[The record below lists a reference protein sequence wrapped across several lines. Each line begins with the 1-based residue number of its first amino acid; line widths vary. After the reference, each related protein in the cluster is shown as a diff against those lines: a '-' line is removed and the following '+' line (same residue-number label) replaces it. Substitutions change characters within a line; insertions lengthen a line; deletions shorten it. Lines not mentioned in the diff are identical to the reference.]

1 MKDLKKNTDEKKK
14 RFIFKLSHGRFI
26 WFLFL
31 VFVIL
36 VGLKL
41 YFTNLLATS
50 GVRLT
55 ATTQKIEKLE
65 EEKAKL
71 ENQISKLGSI
81 ARLQKIAKKTG
92 FVEPEKVEI
101 LTAPEP
107 LAQKP

>member
-1 MKDLKKNTDEKKK
+1 MISKNELSDKKK
-14 RFIFKLSHGRFI
+14 KIVAFLPYFRFI

-31 VFVIL
+31 IFVIL

-81 ARLQKIAKKTG
+81 TRLQKIAKKTG

>member
-1 MKDLKKNTDEKKK
+1 MISKNELSDKKK
-14 RFIFKLSHGRFI
+14 KIAAFLPYFRFI
-26 WFLFL
+26 WFLL
-31 VFVIL
+31 IIL
-36 VGLKL
+36 VVLVGVKL

-55 ATTQKIEKLE
+55 VTTQKVAKLE

-81 ARLQKIAKKTG
+81 TRLQKTAKKMG
-92 FVEPEKVEI
+92 FVEPERVEI